1 MGYPHSFPELL
12 ELDALDLTWKL
23 RKKIMDENWLAS
35 LNFRAGNTSAW
46 AGCDARISRSYV
58 EMLAENGR
66 NTGYGYGVFNED
78 VV

>member
-1 MGYPHSFPELL
+1 
-12 ELDALDLTWKL
+12 
-23 RKKIMDENWLAS
+23 MDENWLAS

-78 VV
+78 VVWIGAFVKTGDRWKNEH